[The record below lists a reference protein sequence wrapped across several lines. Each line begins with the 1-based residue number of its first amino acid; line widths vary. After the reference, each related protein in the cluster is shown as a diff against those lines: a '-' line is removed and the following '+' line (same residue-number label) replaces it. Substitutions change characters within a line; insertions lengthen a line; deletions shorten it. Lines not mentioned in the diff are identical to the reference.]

1 MASCDNTV
9 LTGQEGLIQFKPLG
23 TTNCVDDYCP
33 FMGERIYLPCSAD
46 YDIGDC
52 LTFET
57 VKIPVDQGQ
66 SADSGTSTVADGDT
80 FYIVND
86 GKGIQGDE
94 DACGNDMEGVPYIV
108 VSATEGGA
116 AVTWDGSLAG
126 EEVSSGGIATLAVDT
141 AGSGYNGNVAGTL
154 ENVDLINTA
163 FAGRSGNSAK
173 ATVVFAAGGVVSSA
187 TITQGGENYTVGD
200 QVYLALDNGV
210 AGTDAVLEVATLG
223 DAVRGNST
231 EGHYVIRLCDFQTVC
246 GVRSFSIDL
255 SRDELDVTTL
265 PCSVSEV
272 CGKELASFR
281 KTQAGFATATGTME
295 VYFTCD
301 NESIQN
307 KILQGSLQRTQ
318 GGASVRLYVCT
329 KTDASGEIDVDSSL
343 FIEADIQLLG
353 MSFSVNP
360 DDPTTATI
368 NFGVTSVQ
376 SAFGLQGA

>member
-33 FMGERIYLPCSAD
+33 FMGDRIYLPCSAD

-52 LTFET
+52 LSVER
-57 VKIPVDQGQ
+57 VKIP
-66 SADSGTSTVADGDT
+66 SGEGVSSDGGVNVISDGDS
-80 FYIVND
+80 FYIVDD
-86 GKGIQGDE
+86 GKGVAGE
-94 DACGNDMEGVPYIV
+94 VDACGNDMEGVPYIK
-108 VSATEGGA
+108 VSLIE
-116 AVTWDGSLAG
+116 DGSAINWNTDKAG
-126 EEVSSGGIATLAVDT
+126 DQLSEGVLTGDLTVAT
-141 AGSGYNGNVAGTL
+141 AGSGYNGGASGTL
-154 ENVDLINTA
+154 TGVELISQTGGKGA
-163 FAGRSGNSAK
+163 T
-173 ATVVFAAGGVVSSA
+173 ATVEVNATGEVTKVTVTKGGSGY
-187 TITQGGENYTVGD
+187 IVGD
-200 QVYLALDNGV
+200 MLSIEAENGV
-210 AGTDAVLEVATLG
+210 GTDAIIQVPVSG
-223 DAVRGNST
+223 VIDVRGDSS
-231 EGHYVIRLCDFQTVC
+231 EGHYVFRLCDFQTVC
-246 GVRSFSIDL
+246 GVRSFSLDL

-265 PCSVSEV
+265 PCSVSEA

-329 KTDASGEIDVDSSL
+329 KTDAQGEIDVDSSL

-376 SAFGLQGA
+376 SAFGLS

>member
-23 TTNCVDDYCP
+23 TTNCIEDYCP
-33 FMGERIYLPCSAD
+33 FAGERIYLPCSAD

-66 SADSGTSTVADGDT
+66 SADGGTSTVVDGDT

-86 GKGIQGDE
+86 GKGIAGDE

-116 AVTWDGSLAG
+116 AITWDNTVAG
-126 EEVSSGGIATLAVDT
+126 DELSSGGIADLAVDT
-141 AGSGYNGNVAGTL
+141 AGSGYNGGVSGTL
-154 ENVDLINTA
+154 ENVDLINTS

-173 ATVVFAAGGVVSSA
+173 ATVDFGAGGVVNSA
-187 TITQGGENYTVGD
+187 TITTGGENYSVGD
-200 QVYLALDNGV
+200 QVYLALDNGIG
-210 AGTDAVLEVATLG
+210 GTDAILEVSSLA
-223 DAVRGNST
+223 DAVRGNSP
-231 EGHYVIRLCDFQTVC
+231 EGSYVLRLCDFQTVC

-281 KTQAGFATATGTME
+281 KTQAGFATATGTLE

-329 KTDASGEIDVDSSL
+329 KTDAAGEIDVDSSL

-353 MSFSVNP
+353 MSFSVDP
-360 DDPTTATI
+360 DSPTTATI

-376 SAFGLQGA
+376 SAFGLS

>member
-33 FMGERIYLPCSAD
+33 FMGDRIYLPCSAD
-46 YDIGDC
+46 YDVDDC
-52 LTFET
+52 LQVEL
-57 VKIPVDQGQ
+57 VKIPSGEGQ
-66 SADSGTSTVADGDT
+66 SYDAGHTVIQEGDS
-80 FYIVND
+80 FYVVND
-86 GKGIQGDE
+86 GKGIAGDV
-94 DACGNDMEGVPYIV
+94 DACGNDMEGVPYIQ
-108 VSATEGGA
+108 VSLVQGG
-116 AVTWDGSLAG
+116 TPIIWDNSNAGEPLVDGVLAG
-126 EEVSSGGIATLAVDT
+126 DLTIDE
-141 AGSGYNGNVAGTL
+141 AGTGYNGGSAGTL
-154 ENVDLINTA
+154 TNVDLINQQ
-163 FAGRSGNSAK
+163 FVGRAGDSARANVEIGVGGAITKVTVTSGGKNYQAGDI
-173 ATVVFAAGGVVSSA
+173 VF
-187 TITQGGENYTVGD
+187 
-200 QVYLALDNGV
+200 LALDNGGGTV
-210 AGTDAVLEVATLG
+210 ARLVVPVGGVSD
-223 DAVRGNST
+223 VRGNSA
-231 EGHYVIRLCDFQTVC
+231 EGNYVFRLCEFQTVC

-265 PCSVSEV
+265 PCSTSEA

-281 KTQAGFATATGTME
+281 KTQAGFASATGSLE

-301 NESIQN
+301 QESIQN

-329 KTDASGEIDVDSSL
+329 KTNPDGSIDEGASL

-368 NFGVTSVQ
+368 NFGVTSVA
-376 SAFGLQGA
+376 SAFGLS

>member
-33 FMGERIYLPCSAD
+33 FMGTRIYLPCSAD

-52 LTFET
+52 IEVEL
-57 VKIPVDQGQ
+57 VKIPSGEGVSYDGGNTVVKTG
-66 SADSGTSTVADGDT
+66 DS

-86 GKGIQGDE
+86 GKGVAGDV
-94 DACGNDMEGVPYIV
+94 DACGNDMEGVPYIE
-108 VSATEGGA
+108 VSL
-116 AVTWDGSLAG
+116 VMDGSPIIWDTSMAG
-126 EEVSSGGIATLAVDT
+126 EPTVDGVLSGDLTITENGT
-141 AGSGYNGNVAGTL
+141 GYNGGQTGTL
-154 ENVDLINTA
+154 TNVDLINQQYVGR
-163 FAGRSGNSAK
+163 AGDNAR
-173 ATVVFAAGGVVSSA
+173 ATVEVGVGGAIGKV
-187 TITQGGENYTVGD
+187 TITSGGKNYQAGD
-200 QVYLALDNGV
+200 VVYLALDNGG
-210 AGTDAVLEVATLG
+210 GTVATFMVPPTG
-223 DAVRGNST
+223 VTDVRGNSA
-231 EGHYVIRLCDFQTVC
+231 EGNYVFRLCEFQTVC

-265 PCSVSEV
+265 PCSTSEA

-281 KTQAGFATATGTME
+281 KTQAGFASATGSLE

-301 NESIQN
+301 QESIQN

-329 KTDASGEIDVDSSL
+329 KTNPDGTINEGASL
-343 FIEADIQLLG
+343 YIEADIQLLG

-368 NFGVTSVQ
+368 NFGVTSVA
-376 SAFGLQGA
+376 SAFGLS

>member
-1 MASCDNTV
+1 MSTCDNTV

-33 FMGERIYLPCSAD
+33 FMGTRIYLPCSAD
-46 YDIGDC
+46 YDVDDC
-52 LTFET
+52 IEIER
-57 VKIPVDQGQ
+57 VKIPSGEGI
-66 SADSGTSTVADGDT
+66 SADGGSTVIADGDT

-86 GKGIQGDE
+86 GKGVAGDT
-94 DACGNDMEGVPYIV
+94 DACGNDMEGVPYIE
-108 VSATEGGA
+108 VSATQGGTA
-116 AVTWDGSLAG
+116 ISWDTSMAG
-126 EEVSSGGIATLAVDT
+126 EEVMSGVIGDGTVLTITE
-141 AGSGYNGNVAGTL
+141 AGTGYNGSVAGTL
-154 ENVDLINTA
+154 TDVDLINQA
-163 FAGRSGNSAK
+163 FAGRAGDSAR
-173 ATVVFAAGGVVSSA
+173 ATVVVGVGGAITSV
-187 TITQGGENYTVGD
+187 TITSGGQGYSAGD
-200 QVYLALDNGV
+200 TVYLALDNNS
-210 AGTDAVLEVATLG
+210 GTVATMTVPSVT
-223 DAVRGNST
+223 DVRGNSS
-231 EGHYVIRLCDFQTVC
+231 EGSYTFRLCDFQTVC

-265 PCSVSEV
+265 PCSVSEA

-281 KTQAGFATATGTME
+281 KTQAGFATATGSLE

-329 KTDASGEIDVDSSL
+329 KTDAQGEIDVDSSL

-368 NFGVTSVQ
+368 NFGVTSVK
-376 SAFGLQGA
+376 SAFGLS